1 MEFIRSS
8 ESVFS
13 YMENGEKKERIDMV
27 QFDLKEGDEPRG
39 NVYVY
44 ADHAEIRL
52 TVGGFDS
59 IEAAESKAKQL
70 VESLDK

>member
-1 MEFIRSS
+1 MEFIKSS
-8 ESVFS
+8 ESVFR
-13 YMENGEKKERIDMV
+13 YKENGEMKERIDMV
-27 QFDLKEGDEPRG
+27 QYDLMEGDTARG

-59 IEAAESKAKQL
+59 IEAGEAKVKEL
-70 VESLDK
+70 LEGLD